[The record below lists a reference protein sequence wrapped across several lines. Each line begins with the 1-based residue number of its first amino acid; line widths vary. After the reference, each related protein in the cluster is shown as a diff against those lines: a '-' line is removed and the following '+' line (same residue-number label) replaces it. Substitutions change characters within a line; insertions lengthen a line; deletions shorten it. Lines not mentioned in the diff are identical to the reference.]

1 MHRFRLVALFVVTML
16 VVAACSS
23 DDNASPGAGGSGGSG
38 GEGEQLG
45 GTISILAVYADAEQ
59 ESFMAMIQP
68 WADEHGV
75 EIQYSSTRD
84 INAQLTTQIAG
95 GNPPDIAGLPGP
107 GPMAQYARDGDLV
120 PLDDVIDMDTYAAQ
134 YDSGWIN
141 AGTVDDQLV
150 GIFTKVSV
158 KGLIFYNPAAF
169 EAAGYEVPEDFDG
182 VNALVDQIAADGTPP
197 WGIGLESGAA
207 SGWPGTD
214 WIEDFVIR
222 QSGPDVYDQW
232 VAGELPWT
240 SPEITSAFEAFGAWA
255 SDPEFVAGGPQ
266 QVINTNFG
274 NGGDSGWPGTDWI
287 EDIVLR
293 QAGPTV
299 YDGWVAGTTKWTDPA
314 IKAAWSTFG
323 DAVANAYNT
332 PAGYVNATNF
342 GKAANPMFASPAG
355 CLLHHQA
362 SFITGF
368 FEDNFPDVAVAGETY
383 DFFPMPGIEFEGVT
397 TGGDLFG
404 MFNDTPQ
411 ARSLIQYLTTPE
423 AQQIWVERGGAI
435 SPNKEVPVDAYPDET
450 SQRFAQILLDA
461 ETTRFDASDLMPS
474 AMNEAFFGA
483 VLDYVQNPENLDS
496 ILADLDTVQ
505 ADAYSQ

>member
-1 MHRFRLVALFVVTML
+1 MRRFRLVALFVVTML

-23 DDNASPGAGGSGGSG
+23 DDNASPGGGGSG

-107 GPMAQYARDGDLV
+107 GPMAQFARDGDLV
-120 PLDDVIDMDTYAAQ
+120 PLTDVIDMDTYSSQ

-158 KGLIFYNPAAF
+158 KGLIFYNPQAF
-169 EAAGYEVPEDFDG
+169 EAAGYTVPEDFDG
-182 VNALVDQIAADGTPP
+182 VTALVDQIAADGTPP

-214 WIEDFVIR
+214 WIEDFVVR

-266 QVINTNFG
+266 AVINTNFG
-274 NGGDSGWPGTDWI
+274 NGGDCLFS
-287 EDIVLR
+287 
-293 QAGPTV
+293 
-299 YDGWVAGTTKWTDPA
+299 DPA
-314 IKAAWSTFG
+314 EC
-323 DAVANAYNT
+323 Y
-332 PAGYVNATNF
+332 
-342 GKAANPMFASPAG
+342 
-355 CLLHHQA
+355 LHHQA

-411 ARSLIQYLTTPE
+411 ARSLMQYLTTPE

-496 ILADLDTVQ
+496 ILADLDAVQ

>member
-1 MHRFRLVALFVVTML
+1 MRRIRLVAPFAVTML
-16 VVAACSS
+16 VVAACTSGGEG
-23 DDNASPGAGGSGGSG
+23 SPAAGGSG
-38 GEGEQLG
+38 GEGGQLG
-45 GTISILAVYADAEQ
+45 GTVSILAVYADAEQ
-59 ESFMAMIQP
+59 ESFLAMIQP
-68 WADEHGV
+68 WADEQGV
-75 EIQYSSTRD
+75 EVQYTSTRD

-120 PLDDVIDMDTYAAQ
+120 PLTDVIDMDTYTAQ

-158 KGLIFYNPAAF
+158 KGLVFYNPAAF
-169 EAAGYEVPEDFDG
+169 EAAGYTAPEDFDG
-182 VNALVDQIAADGTPP
+182 LTALVDQIAGDGTPP

-232 VAGELPWT
+232 VAGTLPWT

-255 SDPEFVAGGPQ
+255 SDPQFVAGGPQ

-274 NGGDSGWPGTDWI
+274 NGGDCLFS
-287 EDIVLR
+287 
-293 QAGPTV
+293 
-299 YDGWVAGTTKWTDPA
+299 DPA
-314 IKAAWSTFG
+314 EC
-323 DAVANAYNT
+323 Y
-332 PAGYVNATNF
+332 
-342 GKAANPMFASPAG
+342 
-355 CLLHHQA
+355 LHHQA

-435 SPNKEVPVDAYPDET
+435 SPSKEVPVDAYPDET
-450 SQRFAQILLDA
+450 SQRFAEILQNA
-461 ETTRFDASDLMPS
+461 ETTRFDASDLMPA

>member
-23 DDNASPGAGGSGGSG
+23 DDNASPGGGGSAGSG

-107 GPMAQYARDGDLV
+107 GPMAQFARDGDLV
-120 PLDDVIDMDTYAAQ
+120 PLTDVIDMDTYSSQ

-158 KGLIFYNPAAF
+158 KGLIFYNPQAF
-169 EAAGYEVPEDFDG
+169 EAAGYTVPEDFDG
-182 VNALVDQIAADGTPP
+182 VTALVDQIAADGTPP

-214 WIEDFVIR
+214 WIEDFVVR

-266 QVINTNFG
+266 AVINTNFG
-274 NGGDSGWPGTDWI
+274 NGGDCLFS
-287 EDIVLR
+287 
-293 QAGPTV
+293 
-299 YDGWVAGTTKWTDPA
+299 DPA
-314 IKAAWSTFG
+314 EC
-323 DAVANAYNT
+323 Y
-332 PAGYVNATNF
+332 
-342 GKAANPMFASPAG
+342 
-355 CLLHHQA
+355 LHHQA

-496 ILADLDTVQ
+496 ILADLDAVQ

>member
-16 VVAACSS
+16 VLAACSS

-214 WIEDFVIR
+214 WIEDFVDPSVGPGRLRPVGRGRAAVDEPRDHLGVRGIR
-222 QSGPDVYDQW
+222 RLGVGSRVRRRW
-232 VAGELPWT
+232 
-240 SPEITSAFEAFGAWA
+240 S
-255 SDPEFVAGGPQ
+255 AGGDQHELRQRRRLPLQ
-266 QVINTNFG
+266 RS
-274 NGGDSGWPGTDWI
+274 GGVLPAPPGQLHHR
-287 EDIVLR
+287 VLR
-293 QAGPTV
+293 GQLP
-299 YDGWVAGTTKWTDPA
+299 
-314 IKAAWSTFG
+314 
-323 DAVANAYNT
+323 
-332 PAGYVNATNF
+332 
-342 GKAANPMFASPAG
+342 
-355 CLLHHQA
+355 
-362 SFITGF
+362 
-368 FEDNFPDVAVAGETY
+368 
-383 DFFPMPGIEFEGVT
+383 
-397 TGGDLFG
+397 
-404 MFNDTPQ
+404 
-411 ARSLIQYLTTPE
+411 R
-423 AQQIWVERGGAI
+423 RGRG
-435 SPNKEVPVDAYPDET
+435 
-450 SQRFAQILLDA
+450 R
-461 ETTRFDASDLMPS
+461 
-474 AMNEAFFGA
+474 
-483 VLDYVQNPENLDS
+483 
-496 ILADLDTVQ
+496 
-505 ADAYSQ
+505 

>member
-1 MHRFRLVALFVVTML
+1 MRRFRLIAPFVVTML

-23 DDNASPGAGGSGGSG
+23 DDNASPGGGGSG

-45 GTISILAVYADAEQ
+45 GTVSILAVYADAEQ
-59 ESFMAMIQP
+59 ESFLAMIQP

-75 EIQYSSTRD
+75 EIEYSSTRD

-120 PLDDVIDMDTYAAQ
+120 PLTDVIDMDTYTAQ

-158 KGLIFYNPAAF
+158 KGLVFYNPAAF
-169 EAAGYEVPEDFDG
+169 EAAGYTVPEDFDG
-182 VNALVDQIAADGTPP
+182 VTALVDQIAADGTPP

-274 NGGDSGWPGTDWI
+274 NGGDCLFS
-287 EDIVLR
+287 
-293 QAGPTV
+293 
-299 YDGWVAGTTKWTDPA
+299 DPA
-314 IKAAWSTFG
+314 EC
-323 DAVANAYNT
+323 Y
-332 PAGYVNATNF
+332 
-342 GKAANPMFASPAG
+342 
-355 CLLHHQA
+355 LHHQA

-368 FEDNFPDVAVAGETY
+368 FEDNVPDVAVAGETY

-435 SPNKEVPVDAYPDET
+435 SPSKEVPVDAYPDET
-450 SQRFAQILLDA
+450 SQRFAEILLNA

-483 VLDYVQNPENLDS
+483 VLDYVQSPENLDS

>member
-1 MHRFRLVALFVVTML
+1 MRNYRLVTPFVVVALML
-16 VVAACSS
+16 AACSGG
-23 DDNASPGAGGSGGSG
+23 DEGSPGEGGSGGG
-38 GEGEQLG
+38 GDGEGALG
-45 GTISILAVYADAEQ
+45 GTVSILAVYADAEQ
-59 ESFMAMIQP
+59 ESFLAMIQP
-68 WADEHGV
+68 WADENGV
-75 EIQYSSTRD
+75 EIEYSSTRD

-107 GPMAQYARDGDLV
+107 GPMAQFARDGDLV
-120 PLDDVIDMDTYAAQ
+120 PLTDVIDMDTYSSQ
-134 YDSGWIN
+134 YDQGWIT
-141 AGTVDDQLV
+141 AGTVDDELV

-158 KGLIFYNPAAF
+158 KGLIFYNPAQF
-169 EAAGYEVPEDFDG
+169 EAAGYTVPEDYDG
-182 VNALVDQIAADGTPP
+182 LTALVDQIAADGTPS

-214 WIEDFVIR
+214 WIEDFVLR

-240 SPEITSAFEAFGAWA
+240 SPEITAAFEAFGAWA
-255 SDPEFVAGGPQ
+255 SSDEFVAGGAQ
-266 QVINTNFG
+266 QVINTPFG
-274 NGGDSGWPGTDWI
+274 NGGD
-287 EDIVLR
+287 
-293 QAGPTV
+293 
-299 YDGWVAGTTKWTDPA
+299 
-314 IKAAWSTFG
+314 
-323 DAVANAYNT
+323 
-332 PAGYVNATNF
+332 
-342 GKAANPMFASPAG
+342 
-355 CLLHHQA
+355 CLFSEPPECYLHHQA

-383 DFFPMPGIEFEGVT
+383 DFFPMPGIEFDGVT
-397 TGGDLFG
+397 TAGDLFG

-411 ARSLIQYLTTPE
+411 ARSLMQYLTTPE

-435 SPNKEVPVDAYPDET
+435 SPSKEVPVDAYPDET
-450 SQRFAQILLDA
+450 SRRFAEIIQGA

-496 ILADLDTVQ
+496 VLGELDAVQ

>member
-1 MHRFRLVALFVVTML
+1 MRKFRVVTPFIVAML
-16 VVAACSS
+16 VLSACGG
-23 DDNASPGAGGSGGSG
+23 DDEGSPGDGGGDGDG
-38 GEGEQLG
+38 ALG
-45 GTISILAVYADAEQ
+45 GTVSILAVYADAEE
-59 ESFMAMIQP
+59 ESFLAMIQP
-68 WADEHGV
+68 WADENGV
-75 EIQYSSTRD
+75 EIEYTATRD

-120 PLDDVIDMDTYAAQ
+120 PLDDVIDMDTYSTQ
-134 YDSGWIN
+134 YDDGWIT

-158 KGLIFYNPAAF
+158 KGLIFYNPQQF
-169 EAAGYEVPEDFDG
+169 EAAGYTVPEDFDG
-182 VNALVDQIAADGTPP
+182 FTSLVDEISASGTPP

-207 SGWPGTD
+207 SGWPATD
-214 WIEDFVIR
+214 WIEDFVLR

-240 SPEITSAFEAFGAWA
+240 SPEIRSAFEAFGAWA
-255 SDPEFVAGGPQ
+255 TDEAYVAGGPN

-274 NGGDSGWPGTDWI
+274 NGGDCLFS
-287 EDIVLR
+287 
-293 QAGPTV
+293 
-299 YDGWVAGTTKWTDPA
+299 DPA
-314 IKAAWSTFG
+314 E
-323 DAVANAYNT
+323 
-332 PAGYVNATNF
+332 
-342 GKAANPMFASPAG
+342 

-383 DFFPMPGIEFEGVT
+383 DFFPMPGIEFDGVT
-397 TGGDLFG
+397 TAGDLFG

-411 ARSLIQYLTTPE
+411 ARSLMQYLTTPE

-435 SPNKEVPVDAYPDET
+435 SPSMEVPVEAYPDET
-450 SQRFAQILLDA
+450 SQRFAEIIQGA

-474 AMNEAFFGA
+474 SMNEAFFGA
-483 VLDYVQNPENLDS
+483 ILTYVQDPS
-496 ILADLDTVQ
+496 SLDTVLSDLDAVQ
-505 ADAYSQ
+505 AEAYAEG

>member
-1 MHRFRLVALFVVTML
+1 MRRFRLVAPFVVTML
-16 VVAACSS
+16 VVASCSS
-23 DDNASPGAGGSGGSG
+23 DDNASPGGGGSG

-45 GTISILAVYADAEQ
+45 GTVSILAVYADAEQ
-59 ESFMAMIQP
+59 ESFLAMIQP

-75 EIQYSSTRD
+75 EIEYSSTRD

-120 PLDDVIDMDTYAAQ
+120 PLTDVIDMDTYTAQ

-158 KGLIFYNPAAF
+158 KGLVFYNPAAF
-169 EAAGYEVPEDFDG
+169 EAAGYTVPEDFDG
-182 VNALVDQIAADGTPP
+182 VTALVDQIAADGTPP

-274 NGGDSGWPGTDWI
+274 NGGDCLFS
-287 EDIVLR
+287 
-293 QAGPTV
+293 
-299 YDGWVAGTTKWTDPA
+299 DPA
-314 IKAAWSTFG
+314 EC
-323 DAVANAYNT
+323 Y
-332 PAGYVNATNF
+332 
-342 GKAANPMFASPAG
+342 
-355 CLLHHQA
+355 LHHQA

-435 SPNKEVPVDAYPDET
+435 SPSKEVPVDAYPDET
-450 SQRFAQILLDA
+450 SQRFAEILLNA

-483 VLDYVQNPENLDS
+483 VLDYVQSPENLDS

>member
-1 MHRFRLVALFVVTML
+1 MRRFRLVAPFVVTML

-23 DDNASPGAGGSGGSG
+23 DDNASPGGGGSG

-45 GTISILAVYADAEQ
+45 GTVSILAVYADAEQ
-59 ESFMAMIQP
+59 ESFLAMIQP

-75 EIQYSSTRD
+75 EIEYSSTRD

-120 PLDDVIDMDTYAAQ
+120 PLTDVIDMDTYTAQ

-158 KGLIFYNPAAF
+158 KGLVFYNPAAF
-169 EAAGYEVPEDFDG
+169 EAAGYTVPEDFDG
-182 VNALVDQIAADGTPP
+182 VTALVDQIAADGTPP

-274 NGGDSGWPGTDWI
+274 NGGDCLFS
-287 EDIVLR
+287 
-293 QAGPTV
+293 
-299 YDGWVAGTTKWTDPA
+299 DPA
-314 IKAAWSTFG
+314 EC
-323 DAVANAYNT
+323 Y
-332 PAGYVNATNF
+332 
-342 GKAANPMFASPAG
+342 
-355 CLLHHQA
+355 LHHQA

-435 SPNKEVPVDAYPDET
+435 SPSKEVPVDAYPDET
-450 SQRFAQILLDA
+450 SQRFAEILLNA

-483 VLDYVQNPENLDS
+483 VLDYVQSPENLDS

>member
-1 MHRFRLVALFVVTML
+1 ML

-23 DDNASPGAGGSGGSG
+23 DDNASPGGGGSG

-107 GPMAQYARDGDLV
+107 GPMAQFARDGDLV
-120 PLDDVIDMDTYAAQ
+120 SLDDVIDMDTYSSQ

-141 AGTVDDQLV
+141 AGTVDDHLV

-158 KGLIFYNPAAF
+158 KGLIFYNPQAF
-169 EAAGYEVPEDFDG
+169 EAAGYTVPEDFDG
-182 VNALVDQIAADGTPP
+182 VTALVDQIAADGTPP

-214 WIEDFVIR
+214 WIEDFVVR

-266 QVINTNFG
+266 AVINTNFG
-274 NGGDSGWPGTDWI
+274 NGGDCLFS
-287 EDIVLR
+287 
-293 QAGPTV
+293 
-299 YDGWVAGTTKWTDPA
+299 DPA
-314 IKAAWSTFG
+314 EC
-323 DAVANAYNT
+323 Y
-332 PAGYVNATNF
+332 
-342 GKAANPMFASPAG
+342 
-355 CLLHHQA
+355 LHHQA

-435 SPNKEVPVDAYPDET
+435 SPNSEVPVDAYPDET
-450 SQRFAQILLDA
+450 SQRFAEILQNA

-496 ILADLDTVQ
+496 ILADLDAVQ

>member
-1 MHRFRLVALFVVTML
+1 
-16 VVAACSS
+16 VAACSS
-23 DDNASPGAGGSGGSG
+23 DDNASPGGGGSGGSG

-107 GPMAQYARDGDLV
+107 GPMAQFARDGDLV
-120 PLDDVIDMDTYAAQ
+120 PLTDVIDMDTYSSQ

-158 KGLIFYNPAAF
+158 KGLIFYNPQAF
-169 EAAGYEVPEDFDG
+169 EAAGYTVPEDFDG
-182 VNALVDQIAADGTPP
+182 VTALVDQIAADGTPP

-214 WIEDFVIR
+214 WIEDFVVR

-240 SPEITSAFEAFGAWA
+240 SPEITAAFEAFGAWA

-266 QVINTNFG
+266 AVINTNFG
-274 NGGDSGWPGTDWI
+274 NGGDCLFS
-287 EDIVLR
+287 
-293 QAGPTV
+293 
-299 YDGWVAGTTKWTDPA
+299 DPA
-314 IKAAWSTFG
+314 EC
-323 DAVANAYNT
+323 Y
-332 PAGYVNATNF
+332 
-342 GKAANPMFASPAG
+342 
-355 CLLHHQA
+355 LHHQA

-435 SPNKEVPVDAYPDET
+435 SPNSEVPVDAYPDET
-450 SQRFAQILLDA
+450 SQRFAEILQNA

>member
-1 MHRFRLVALFVVTML
+1 MTRFRMVAPIAVLALVLT
-16 VVAACSS
+16 ACPAGDTS
-23 DDNASPGAGGSGGSG
+23 DTPGASASGSGAAG

-45 GTISILAVYADAEQ
+45 GSVSILAVYADAEE
-59 ESFMAMIQP
+59 ESFRAMIQP
-68 WADEHGV
+68 WVDLHGV
-75 EIQYSSTRD
+75 DVQYTATRD

-120 PLDDVIDMDTYAAQ
+120 PLDDVIDMDTYASQ
-134 YDSGWIN
+134 YDQGWIT

-158 KGLIFYNPAAF
+158 KGLVFYNPVQF
-169 EAAGYEVPEDFDG
+169 EAAGYEAPEDWDG
-182 VNALVDQIAADGTPP
+182 LTSLVDEIAASGTAP

-214 WIEDFVIR
+214 WIEDFVLR

-240 SPEITSAFEAFGAWA
+240 SDEIRAAFEAFGQWA
-255 SDPEFVAGGPQ
+255 TTDEFVAGGPN
-266 QVINTNFG
+266 QVINTAFG
-274 NGGDSGWPGTDWI
+274 NGGDCLFG
-287 EDIVLR
+287 
-293 QAGPTV
+293 
-299 YDGWVAGTTKWTDPA
+299 DPA
-314 IKAAWSTFG
+314 EC
-323 DAVANAYNT
+323 Y
-332 PAGYVNATNF
+332 
-342 GKAANPMFASPAG
+342 
-355 CLLHHQA
+355 LHHQA

-383 DFFPMPGIEFEGVT
+383 DFFPMPGIEFDGVT
-397 TGGDLFG
+397 TAGDLFG

-411 ARSLIQYLTTPE
+411 ARSLMQYLTTPE

-435 SPNKEVPVDAYPDET
+435 SPSKEVPVDAYPDET
-450 SQRFAQILLDA
+450 SQRFAEIILGA

-474 AMNEAFFGA
+474 QMNEAFFEGI
-483 VLDYVQNPENLDS
+483 LNYVQSPDDLDS
-496 ILADLDTVQ
+496 ILETLDGVQ
-505 ADAYSQ
+505 ESAYGG

>member
-1 MHRFRLVALFVVTML
+1 MRRFRLVALFVVTML

-23 DDNASPGAGGSGGSG
+23 DDNASPGGGGSGGSG

-107 GPMAQYARDGDLV
+107 GPMAQFARDGDLV
-120 PLDDVIDMDTYAAQ
+120 PLTDVIDMDTYSSQ

-266 QVINTNFG
+266 QVINTAFG
-274 NGGDSGWPGTDWI
+274 NGGDCLFS
-287 EDIVLR
+287 
-293 QAGPTV
+293 
-299 YDGWVAGTTKWTDPA
+299 DPA
-314 IKAAWSTFG
+314 EC
-323 DAVANAYNT
+323 Y
-332 PAGYVNATNF
+332 
-342 GKAANPMFASPAG
+342 
-355 CLLHHQA
+355 LHHQA

-411 ARSLIQYLTTPE
+411 ARSLIEYLTTPE

-435 SPNKEVPVDAYPDET
+435 SPSKEVPVSAYPDET
-450 SQRFAQILLDA
+450 SQRFAEILQNA

-496 ILADLDTVQ
+496 ILADLDAVQ

>member
-1 MHRFRLVALFVVTML
+1 MRRFRLVAPFVVTML
-16 VVAACSS
+16 VLASCTG
-23 DDNASPGAGGSGGSG
+23 DDDGSPGDGGDGA
-38 GEGEQLG
+38 LG
-45 GTISILAVYADAEQ
+45 GTVSILAVYADAEQ
-59 ESFMAMIQP
+59 DNFMAMIQP
-68 WADEHGV
+68 WADENGV
-75 EIQYSSTRD
+75 EIQYTSTRD

-120 PLDDVIDMDTYAAQ
+120 PLTDVIDMDTYAAQ

-169 EAAGYEVPEDFDG
+169 EAAGYTVPEDFDG
-182 VNALVDQIAADGTPP
+182 VTALVDQIAADGTPP

-232 VAGELPWT
+232 VAGELAWT
-240 SPEITSAFEAFGAWA
+240 SPEITAAFEAFGAWA
-255 SDPEFVAGGPQ
+255 SSDEFVAGGAQ
-266 QVINTNFG
+266 TVINTAFG
-274 NGGDSGWPGTDWI
+274 NGGDCLFS
-287 EDIVLR
+287 
-293 QAGPTV
+293 
-299 YDGWVAGTTKWTDPA
+299 DPA
-314 IKAAWSTFG
+314 EC
-323 DAVANAYNT
+323 Y
-332 PAGYVNATNF
+332 
-342 GKAANPMFASPAG
+342 
-355 CLLHHQA
+355 LHHQA

-397 TGGDLFG
+397 TAGDLFG

-411 ARSLIQYLTTPE
+411 ARSLMQYLTTPE
-423 AQQIWVERGGAI
+423 AQQIWVELGGAI
-435 SPNKEVPVDAYPDET
+435 SPSKEVPLDAYPDET
-450 SQRFAQILLDA
+450 SMRFAEILQNA
-461 ETTRFDASDLMPS
+461 ETTRFDASDLMPA

-505 ADAYSQ
+505 AEAYSQ